1 MRYISTFATNVANKQ
16 YKTIHPPILTGNIT
30 PNDWYEK
37 FTNNRG
43 RPDLSLISVLSEIV
57 YWYRPKKVKDNQ
69 TGNVI
74 YVNKFLG
81 NAWQTSYEHF
91 EKKFGFNREKL
102 RRIFVKL
109 EQMGICAREFRN
121 VKLRGQTYNNRLF
134 IHLSSA
140 FLSSYTD
147 NKNLAELK
155 TRENHVKP
163 DFSVPKREGGS
174 PHFRGDHLIDNEN
187 KNNIFK
193 NRSKECESNFYKNS
207 FEKEESIKKVIRFN
221 RNEIKGLK
229 DFYPLNK
236 DDCYKLQS
244 LSGRE
249 FSLNSMN
256 EILLDMSKRLTDR
269 YFKSKKAFLSYMGK
283 VFCHEKR
290 DAVKIN
296 NDNFKIRNNLRPK
309 EIEAE
314 EREKYL
320 SKIEES
326 HHTSQQGVLKKK
338 LAACLAPKTA
348 YSLLQAYKAVDI
360 RDGVFYLYLSTH
372 VEITA
377 VEKEQVLKEIKSIY
391 EQALITDKEL
401 VYIHELQIIMPAK
414 TATTLIDQ
422 NKIKKTSLPV
432 GMWGRVRQSLIE
444 AYGESTDR
452 NWFSKLTAIVDEE
465 KKEIKLKSPN
475 VFVKDWIKTNYF
487 DTIEKIVNNE
497 QFKVSFCQV

>member
-1 MRYISTFATNVANKQ
+1 MIFLT
-16 YKTIHPPILTGNIT
+16 HLILTGNIT

-37 FTNNRG
+37 FTNSRG

-57 YWYRPKKVKDNQ
+57 YWYRPKRIKDSK
-69 TGNVI
+69 TGNI
-74 YVNKFLG
+74 TYVNKFLG
-81 NAWQTSYEHF
+81 DAWQTSYEHF

-109 EQMGICAREFRN
+109 EQMGICYREFRN

-134 IHLSSA
+134 IHLSSQ

-147 NKNLAELK
+147 NKKFAELK
-155 TRENHVKP
+155 THENHVKP
-163 DFSVPKREGGS
+163 QFSAPKREGGS
-174 PHFRGDHLIDNEN
+174 PHFRGEPLIDNEN

-193 NRSKECESNFYKNS
+193 NRSVECESNFYKNS
-207 FEKEESIKKVIRFN
+207 FEKEEPIKKVIQPN
-221 RNEIKGLK
+221 RNEIKELK

-269 YFKSKKAFLSYMGK
+269 YFKSRKAFLSYMSK
-283 VFCHEKR
+283 VFYHEKR

-296 NDNFKIRNNLRPK
+296 NDNFKIRNNQTIE
-309 EIEAE
+309 EIEDK

-320 SKIEES
+320 SKIEEN
-326 HHTSQQGVLKKK
+326 HHTSQQEVLKKK

-348 YSLLQAYKAVDI
+348 YDLLQAYKAANV
-360 RDGVFYLYLSTH
+360 RDGTFYLHLSNH

-377 VEKEQVLKEIKSIY
+377 AEKGQVLQEIRSIY
-391 EQALITDKEL
+391 EQVHITDKES

-414 TATTLIDQ
+414 TATALIDQ
-422 NKIKKTSLPV
+422 NKMKKSSLPT
-432 GMWGRVRQSLIE
+432 GMWGRVRRGLVE
-444 AYGESTDR
+444 AYGEVTDR
-452 NWFSKLTAIVDEE
+452 NWFSKLTANVDEE
-465 KKEIKLKSPN
+465 RKEIKINAPT
-475 VFVKDWIKTNYF
+475 VFVKDWIETNYL
-487 DTIEKIVNNE
+487 DTIERLVNNE
-497 QFKVSFCQV
+497 QFKISFC